1 MNTKD
6 KMLHNL
12 GGKLRMVGG
21 ILQRDTLKVKT
32 TEVTS
37 AQLKAFLTTV
47 GFESVGLADKKY
59 YVTDW
64 ATWLD
69 IIEDDMTNSYKYIS
83 DKTDCDNFADH
94 FNAVVAMIYGLNTSG
109 RFSVKLVDPTTG
121 NHIGYHRAS
130 LIIYMEDGE
139 LGAYCYDAMFGM
151 FDSHVKIGEGDVVMK
166 DWKYIGNYLSFN

>member
-21 ILQRDTLKVKT
+21 ILQRDTLKVKLT
-32 TEVTS
+32 PITQST
-37 AQLKAFLTTV
+37 LKTFLASIGYTN
-47 GFESVGLADKKY
+47 VGLADRTY

-64 ATWLD
+64 ATWKD
-69 IIEDDMTNSYKYIS
+69 IIEDDQTNSYKYIS

-109 RFSVKLVDPTTG
+109 RFSVQLVNPTTG
-121 NHIGYHRAS
+121 KHIGYHRAS
-130 LIIYMEDGE
+130 CIVYIENGK
-139 LGAYCYDAMFGM
+139 LGACAYDPMENM
-151 FDSHVKIGEGDVVMK
+151 FDSYLKIGEGDIVMQN
-166 DWKYIGNYLSFN
+166 WKYLPTYLSFN